1 MSVRPLKIA
10 YLAARSAIHTVRF
23 VNALAQRGYAIS
35 LITLHDGGDVLDKR
49 VQLFKLPIPAP
60 WGYFLNAPFLRKLLK
75 QLQPDLLH
83 VHYASGYG
91 TLGRLSQFQPL
102 ILSVWGSDIFDF
114 PQQSFL
120 HRALLVKNLQAATQ
134 ICSTSQI
141 MATATAAI
149 IQGKPLTRKIAIT
162 PFGVDTTLF
171 YPRPE
176 LRNNNLFKIGTV
188 KTLAPK
194 YGIDT
199 LIRAFHLLRGTLA
212 KSDPP
217 LAHRLRLGIA
227 GSGSQQAD
235 LQALVNHLE
244 LSTVTEFAGQL
255 PHASV
260 PNYLNQ
266 LDIYVAASR
275 LDSESFGVAILEASA
290 CGLPVVVSRVGGL
303 PEVVEDTV
311 SGYLVEKDH
320 VEQFADTLLKLV
332 QNKALREILGQAG
345 RELVLKNY
353 TWQESIKILE
363 EVYKNNVSF

>member
-1 MSVRPLKIA
+1 MSMKPLKIA
-10 YLAARSAIHTVRF
+10 YLAARSAIHTIRF
-23 VNALAQRGYAIS
+23 VNTLAQRGHTIS

-102 ILSVWGSDIFDF
+102 ILSVWGSDVFDF

-120 HRALLVKNLQAATQ
+120 HRALLAKNLLAATQ

-141 MATATAAI
+141 MATTTAAI
-149 IQGKPLTRKIAIT
+149 IQGKPLAQKIAIT
-162 PFGVDTTLF
+162 PFGVDTMLF

-176 LRNNNLFKIGTV
+176 LRDQNILKIGTV

-199 LIRAFHLLRGTLA
+199 LIRAFHLLRSTLA

-227 GSGSQQAD
+227 GSGPQQAD
-235 LQALVNHLE
+235 LQALVNRLE
-244 LSTVTEFAGQL
+244 LNAMTEFVGQL
-255 PHASV
+255 PHATV
-260 PNYLNQ
+260 PDYLNQ

-275 LDSESFGVAILEASA
+275 LDSESFGVAVLEASA

-303 PEVVEDTV
+303 PEVVTDKI
-311 SGYLVEKDH
+311 SGYLVEKDQI
-320 VEQFADTLLKLV
+320 EQFADILLKLV
-332 QNKALREILGQAG
+332 KNKVLRETLGQAG

-353 TWQESIKILE
+353 TWHESIEILE
-363 EVYKNNVSF
+363 EVYKNNVF